1 MGWRSW
7 GFATLHPRA
16 GSPAGQPGW
25 AARLY
30 AIGRVRPLFVF
41 NGCLSHLLDFTYDS
55 AFVESRS
62 ANKMSK
68 YRQRGYMDSDRESQR
83 PKSQSKPQSKPQ
95 DRDGPRSPRM
105 MAFGEASKCT
115 ACGAK
120 SPANINVD
128 SSCPKC
134 NADLHS
140 CRQCTHF
147 DPGAR
152 LECNKPIPAR
162 IVNKHARNE
171 CELFATRIVV
181 ERETSSGPPTD
192 ARDAFAKLFK
202 K

>member
-1 MGWRSW
+1 
-7 GFATLHPRA
+7 
-16 GSPAGQPGW
+16 
-25 AARLY
+25 
-30 AIGRVRPLFVF
+30 
-41 NGCLSHLLDFTYDS
+41 
-55 AFVESRS
+55 
-62 ANKMSK
+62 MSK
-68 YRQRGYMDSDRESQR
+68 YRQRGYMDSDRESERSKQQSR
-83 PKSQSKPQSKPQ
+83 PQPNPLSKNK
-95 DRDGPRSPRM
+95 DREGPRSPKM

-120 SPANINVD
+120 TPASINVD

-134 NADLHS
+134 NVDLHS

-152 LECNKPIPAR
+152 FECNKRVPAR

-171 CELFATRIVV
+171 CELFETRIVV